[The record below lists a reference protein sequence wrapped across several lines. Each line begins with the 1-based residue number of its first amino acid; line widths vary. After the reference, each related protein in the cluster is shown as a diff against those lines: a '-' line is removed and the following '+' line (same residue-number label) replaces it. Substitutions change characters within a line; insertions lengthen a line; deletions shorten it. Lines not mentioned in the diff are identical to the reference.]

1 MNWRIDA
8 PVDDFEPDTPPGP
21 VTSLRQVLA
30 TLRRCWR
37 TWIALAS
44 AGLLLGIAWA
54 TTVPALERASVTLLL
69 AHPTGVDP
77 LSAMATDLSMLRTRT
92 IAEQVTSELHLSM
105 TPSQFQ
111 DAITATP
118 VTSTVLELTV
128 QSSVDGL
135 ALKIVKV
142 LSARYLSFRGDQ
154 LSSQAEA
161 LQQGYQERIDAL
173 EQQVHSLSQQYTR
186 LSLGTPDER
195 AQAGDVLALR
205 SQVTSQI
212 TTLQQ
217 GIEESQIGTTSVIRA
232 SHVLDPARALSAG
245 TRKRLALAGA
255 SGLIGGLGTG
265 IAVVLVPTLLSTRL
279 RRRADIAEALETVV
293 VCTVPR
299 VRGQR
304 PVDRGRTVLAAGIQS
319 VCRDLDDSGRVDLA
333 VATVDEA
340 RWAPDVVAEAAAGL
354 AAPGRSVLVVD
365 LSAEGGMS
373 AAVDRVRARGAASV
387 PLVFRPEGPF
397 PELTRGPLRGRAG
410 ADLDEITETA
420 WLEAAVVLTLAPL
433 ELDAGIDELA
443 SWSTDIVM
451 LVTAGRTGAERL
463 GSLGDLVR
471 TAALELRGA
480 LLVGTDRT
488 DESLGRRAEP
498 AEPEAVRATS

>member
-1 MNWRIDA
+1 MNWRIDE
-8 PVDDFEPDTPPGP
+8 PVDDFEPDTPAGP

-37 TWIALAS
+37 TWV
-44 AGLLLGIAWA
+44 LLGFAGMLLGVGWA
-54 TTVPALERASVTLLL
+54 VTVPAPERASVTLLL
-69 AHPTGVDP
+69 AHPAGVDP
-77 LSAMATDLSMLRTRT
+77 LSAMATDMSMLRTRT
-92 IAEQVTSELHLSM
+92 MAEQVTSELNLSM

-135 ALKIVKV
+135 ALKIAKV
-142 LSARYLSFRGDQ
+142 LSARFLSFRGAQ

-161 LQQGYQERIDAL
+161 LQQGYRERIDAL
-173 EQQVHSLSQQYTR
+173 EQQVTSLSQQYTQ
-186 LSLGTPDER
+186 LSRGTPDER
-195 AQAGDVLALR
+195 AQAGDVLTLR
-205 SQVTSQI
+205 SQITAQI

-217 GIEESQIGTTSVIRA
+217 GIEESQVGTTSVIRA
-232 SHVLDPARALSAG
+232 SHVLDPAQALASA
-245 TRKRLALAGA
+245 TRRRLALAGG
-255 SGLIGGLGTG
+255 SGLVGGLGIG
-265 IAVVLVPTLLSTRL
+265 VVVVLVPALLSTRL

-293 VCTVPR
+293 VCTAPR
-299 VRGQR
+299 VRDR
-304 PVDRGRTVLAAGIQS
+304 SPVDRGRTVLAAGIQS
-319 VCRDLDDSGRVDLA
+319 VCRDIDDSGRVNLA

-340 RWAPDVVAEAAAGL
+340 RWAPDVVAEAAGGL
-354 AAPGRSVLVVD
+354 VASGRSVLVVD

-373 AAVDRVRARGAASV
+373 AAVDRARARGAESV
-387 PLVFRPEGPF
+387 PLVFRPEGPL
-397 PELTRGPLRGRAG
+397 PELTRGPLRGRG
-410 ADLDEITETA
+410 RADLDEITRTA
-420 WLEAAVVLTLAPL
+420 WQEADVVLTLAPL

-443 SWSTDIVM
+443 SWSNDIVV

-471 TAALELRGA
+471 TAGLELRGA

-488 DESLGRRAEP
+488 DESLGRRAGP